1 MKKILLAVFLL
12 ILIIGAIGAW
22 MVFGPATGFSADK
35 EVLYIR
41 TDAATKKAVLD
52 SLRQNKIIGNDFAFN
67 QLANRVDYWNNI
79 KPGRYEIDKG
89 TSALNIVRMLKNGR
103 QSPLNLTITKIRT
116 KEDLAR
122 ITGNKF
128 EFDSLAMIRFL
139 YSNDSL
145 EKYNRDTTLAMTL
158 VLPDTYTYYWTS
170 SPASVLKK
178 LFDES
183 EKFWTDERKAKAEK
197 LGLTPASAYIVASIV
212 EEETNHGPEKST
224 IASVYINRVR
234 KGIPLQADPTV
245 KFALRDFSLTRIY
258 QKHTKFPSPYN
269 TYYTKGLPPGPIC
282 TPSKK
287 TIDAVLNAPE
297 TEYIFFVAS
306 PKFDGTHDFSVSY
319 EEHLQK
325 ARLYQQELDRRQI
338 R

>member
-1 MKKILLAVFLL
+1 
-12 ILIIGAIGAW
+12 